1 MAPSLS
7 IVNLRA
13 SLSFLTAR
21 RLCSTSAAAHEGGEA
36 FFRGEWM
43 AKKGKATDDGEV
55 ARSWVP
61 DPVTGY
67 YRPANEHGG
76 IDPVDLREMLLKPSK
91 LRT

>member
-1 MAPSLS
+1 
-7 IVNLRA
+7 
-13 SLSFLTAR
+13 
-21 RLCSTSAAAHEGGEA
+21 
-36 FFRGEWM
+36 M

>member
-1 MAPSLS
+1 M
-7 IVNLRA
+7 
-13 SLSFLTAR
+13 TG